1 MINQIR
7 YLVDKTSQRIFFI
20 LLTSIA
26 LVVYGFRGAQYRR
39 ELWGDDLEL
48 YLHATNRP
56 SPTTSFSRLDHFGLF
71 DSYNNYLIVW
81 IRAYTHLAKLGPDSY
96 FTFNAYVLM
105 TISFAVITSAT
116 CLVISAKTSR
126 KLALLSLGYCVFL
139 PFSNLVILAQVNTI
153 IWPLSLFLIVISA
166 TRTYPESKPG
176 RVFVAVLFFTTALS
190 TLTVVI
196 ALAFLGFNLIQ
207 NLKRLNRFEVL
218 LFLITTTSLFIQW
231 KSYSP
236 RNNPKLS
243 LMGELYK
250 ALYNFSPQY
259 LRRSFGD
266 PLLGF
271 DLALFWLIP
280 IALLLIWAMQANFAR
295 SINLLSVLPSLK
307 LFVGAFILV
316 ILLIHGNGW
325 LNTHYLF
332 IPAAMFWVSIVL
344 LFHENRSRSTTG
356 LAIALTSSL
365 FTISISGVYYLL

>member
-1 MINQIR
+1 MINRIR

-48 YLHATNRP
+48 YLHAINRP
-56 SPTTSFSRLDHFGLF
+56 SPTTSFGRFDHFGLF

-81 IRAYTHLAKLGPDSY
+81 IRAYIHLAKLGPDSY

-126 KLALLSLGYCVFL
+126 KLALLSLGYCIFL

-153 IWPLSLFLIVISA
+153 IWPLSLLLIVISA
-166 TRTYPESKPG
+166 TQTYPESMPG

-259 LRRSFGD
+259 LRRNFGD

-271 DLALFWLIP
+271 DLVFFWLIP
-280 IALLLIWAMQANFAR
+280 ITLLLIWTMQANFAR
-295 SINLLSVLPSLK
+295 SINLRSVLPSLK

-332 IPAAMFWVSIVL
+332 IPAAMFWVSMVL
-344 LFHENRSRSTTG
+344 LFHENRGRSTTG

>member
-1 MINQIR
+1 
-7 YLVDKTSQRIFFI
+7 
-20 LLTSIA
+20 
-26 LVVYGFRGAQYRR
+26 
-39 ELWGDDLEL
+39 
-48 YLHATNRP
+48 
-56 SPTTSFSRLDHFGLF
+56 
-71 DSYNNYLIVW
+71 
-81 IRAYTHLAKLGPDSY
+81 
-96 FTFNAYVLM
+96 M

-126 KLALLSLGYCVFL
+126 KLALLSLGYCIFL

-153 IWPLSLFLIVISA
+153 IWPLSLLLIVISA
-166 TRTYPESKPG
+166 TQTYPESMPG

-259 LRRSFGD
+259 LRRNFGD

-271 DLALFWLIP
+271 DLVFFWLIP
-280 IALLLIWAMQANFAR
+280 ITLLLIWTMQANFAR
-295 SINLLSVLPSLK
+295 SINLRSVLPSLK

-332 IPAAMFWVSIVL
+332 IPAAMFWVSMVL
-344 LFHENRSRSTTG
+344 LFHENRGRSTTG

>member
-1 MINQIR
+1 MINRIR

-48 YLHATNRP
+48 YLHAINRP
-56 SPTTSFSRLDHFGLF
+56 SPTTSFGRLDHFGLF

-81 IRAYTHLAKLGPDSY
+81 IRAYTHLAKLGPDSN

-126 KLALLSLGYCVFL
+126 KLALLSLSYCVFL

-153 IWPLSLFLIVISA
+153 IWPLSLLLIVISA
-166 TRTYPESKPG
+166 TRTYPESKLG

-259 LRRSFGD
+259 LRRNFGD

-271 DLALFWLIP
+271 DLVFFWLIP

-307 LFVGAFILV
+307 LFVGAFFLV

-332 IPAAMFWVSIVL
+332 IPAAMFWVSMVL
-344 LFHENRSRSTTG
+344 LFHENRGRSTTG

>member
-1 MINQIR
+1 
-7 YLVDKTSQRIFFI
+7 
-20 LLTSIA
+20 
-26 LVVYGFRGAQYRR
+26 
-39 ELWGDDLEL
+39 
-48 YLHATNRP
+48 
-56 SPTTSFSRLDHFGLF
+56 
-71 DSYNNYLIVW
+71 
-81 IRAYTHLAKLGPDSY
+81 
-96 FTFNAYVLM
+96 M

-126 KLALLSLGYCVFL
+126 KLALLSLGYCIFL

-153 IWPLSLFLIVISA
+153 IWPLSLLLIVISA
-166 TRTYPESKPG
+166 TQTYPESMPG

-190 TLTVVI
+190 TL
-196 ALAFLGFNLIQ
+196 
-207 NLKRLNRFEVL
+207 
-218 LFLITTTSLFIQW
+218 

-259 LRRSFGD
+259 LRRNFGD

-271 DLALFWLIP
+271 DLVFFWLIP
-280 IALLLIWAMQANFAR
+280 ITLLLIWTMQANFAR
-295 SINLLSVLPSLK
+295 SINLRSVLPSLK

-332 IPAAMFWVSIVL
+332 IPAAMFWVSMVL
-344 LFHENRSRSTTG
+344 LFHENRGRSTTG